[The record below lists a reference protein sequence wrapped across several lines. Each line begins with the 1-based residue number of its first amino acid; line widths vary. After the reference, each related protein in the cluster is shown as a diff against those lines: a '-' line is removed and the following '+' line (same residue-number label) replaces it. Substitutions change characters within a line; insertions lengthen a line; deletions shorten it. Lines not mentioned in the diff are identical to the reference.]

1 MSLRPPLAFNTRPR
15 RLSTPPD
22 AFELHPDVALY
33 GTTLSGGG
41 ASRLARTSSQGS
53 LSLVSDVSGAHSLS
67 SVGSGARTPPR
78 SPQPLMFGVVRPAS
92 INPDGDDDGLRDEQN
107 LENVTVTIS
116 GGDAGG
122 DGGGGGV
129 RESFGG
135 GGDGDGDDIETFG
148 SAGSDAAAAS
158 RLGVRRRV
166 MEVATGAAAMV
177 PMLGSPPRSPRPS
190 FSASTSSSRGGPGPG
205 PGPGLG
211 LVVLDESS
219 HDPDPTV
226 VEARPRLVKWVKS
239 DEWISDDAREW
250 TEEQRREMR
259 WLIHESDRHDKPLQ
273 PSDLVAMFPSFSA
286 RAIER
291 MMTEERA
298 TIESHPTPK
307 PLTWLSQYPLEDDG
321 DGGGSG
327 GGGDGAGVGAR
338 DDAAA

>member
-1 MSLRPPLAFNTRPR
+1 
-15 RLSTPPD
+15 
-22 AFELHPDVALY
+22 
-33 GTTLSGGG
+33 
-41 ASRLARTSSQGS
+41 
-53 LSLVSDVSGAHSLS
+53 
-67 SVGSGARTPPR
+67 
-78 SPQPLMFGVVRPAS
+78 MFGVVRPAS

-148 SAGSDAAAAS
+148 SAGSDAAAAR

-250 TEEQRREMR
+250 TEEQRREVR
-259 WLIHESDRHDKPLQ
+259 FIHWFPYDR
-273 PSDLVAMFPSFSA
+273 V
-286 RAIER
+286 
-291 MMTEERA
+291 
-298 TIESHPTPK
+298 
-307 PLTWLSQYPLEDDG
+307 
-321 DGGGSG
+321 
-327 GGGDGAGVGAR
+327 GVVNA
-338 DDAAA
+338 DP

>member
-1 MSLRPPLAFNTRPR
+1 
-15 RLSTPPD
+15 
-22 AFELHPDVALY
+22 
-33 GTTLSGGG
+33 
-41 ASRLARTSSQGS
+41 
-53 LSLVSDVSGAHSLS
+53 
-67 SVGSGARTPPR
+67 
-78 SPQPLMFGVVRPAS
+78 
-92 INPDGDDDGLRDEQN
+92 
-107 LENVTVTIS
+107 
-116 GGDAGG
+116 
-122 DGGGGGV
+122 
-129 RESFGG
+129 
-135 GGDGDGDDIETFG
+135 
-148 SAGSDAAAAS
+148 
-158 RLGVRRRV
+158 
-166 MEVATGAAAMV
+166 
-177 PMLGSPPRSPRPS
+177 
-190 FSASTSSSRGGPGPG
+190 
-205 PGPGLG
+205 
-211 LVVLDESS
+211 
-219 HDPDPTV
+219 